1 MENTIIAKNAEEARQ
16 MIEKASKNK
25 EKVIVL
31 GRDIEFNRKILENKR
46 VNVLILNHK
55 IGKDKL
61 KERDSG
67 LNQVLCK
74 IARDNNIAFAIDFNE
89 IISSEKKE
97 KAKILGRI
105 KQNIKLIKKFKNK
118 IIVINQPEDKLSLSA
133 LFRILGAD
141 TKLASDMS
149 KKSALNQKECF

>member
-1 MENTIIAKNAEEARQ
+1 MENTIIAKNTEEARKL
-16 MIEKASKNK
+16 IEKASKNK

-46 VNVLILNHK
+46 VNILILNHK

-61 KERDSG
+61 KERDAG

-74 IARDNNIAFAIDFNE
+74 IARDNSITLAIDFNE

-97 KAKILGRI
+97 RAKILGRI
-105 KQNIKLIKKFKNK
+105 KQNIKLIKKYKNK
-118 IIVINQPEDKLSLSA
+118 LMLINSPEDKLSLSA

-141 TKLASDMS
+141 TKLASDVS
-149 KKSALNQKECF
+149 KN

>member
-1 MENTIIAKNAEEARQ
+1 MENTIIAKNAEEARKE
-16 MIEKASKNK
+16 IEKASKNK

-46 VNVLILNHK
+46 VNILILNHK

-61 KERDSG
+61 KERDAG

-74 IARDNNIAFAIDFNE
+74 IAKDNSITFAIDFNE
-89 IISSEKKE
+89 IKTENKKE

-118 IIVINQPEDKLSLSA
+118 VIVINQPEDKLSLSA

-141 TKLASDMS
+141 TKMASDIN
-149 KKSALNQKECF
+149 KN

>member
-1 MENTIIAKNAEEARQ
+1 MENTIIAKNAEEARK

-31 GRDIEFNRKILENKR
+31 GRDIEFNRKILENRK

-74 IARDNNIAFAIDFNE
+74 IARDNSITFAIDFKD
-89 IISSEKKE
+89 ITTTDKRQR
-97 KAKILGRI
+97 AKILGRI

-118 IIVINQPEDKLSLSA
+118 LIVINKPEDKLSLSA

-141 TKLASDMS
+141 TKLASDIN
-149 KKSALNQKECF
+149 KNN

>member
-1 MENTIIAKNAEEARQ
+1 MENIIISKNTEEARKL
-16 MIEKASKNK
+16 IEKASKNK
-25 EKVIVL
+25 DKVIVL

-46 VNVLILNHK
+46 VSVLILNHK

-74 IARDNNIAFAIDFNE
+74 IARDNSITFAIDFNE
-89 IISSEKKE
+89 IITNDQKQR
-97 KAKILGRI
+97 AKILGRI

-118 IIVINQPEDKLSLSA
+118 VIVINQPEDKLSLSA

-141 TKLASDMS
+141 TKLASEIS
-149 KKSALNQKECF
+149 V